1 MLLYVCE
8 SCGQWHIF
16 FNLAEMLKLSGQLGL
31 VYCVA
36 GCGLMV
42 QVLPKDRLVFVS
54 ASSMER
60 VKDKV
65 MKGIEERR
73 QTK

>member
-8 SCGQWHIF
+8 SCGSWHVF
-16 FNLAEMLKLSGQLGL
+16 LNLAEMIKLSGQVGL

-42 QVLPKDRLVFVS
+42 QVRSEDKLSVRFAP
-54 ASSMER
+54 
-60 VKDKV
+60 VKV
-65 MKGIEERR
+65 EN
-73 QTK
+73 TP